1 LPQAIAAPT
10 PVSALVHSRT
20 LVTAGIFLLFRFIE
34 DVIHPTSQISLV
46 VGSAATTIITDSVIG
61 AIE

>member
-20 LVTAGIFLLFRFIE
+20 LVTAGIFLLYRFIE
-34 DVIHPTSQISLV
+34 DLIQPSFQISLV
-46 VGSAATTIITDSVIG
+46 VVSATTTIIVARVLG
-61 AIE
+61 AVE